1 MQSISRIATTQ
12 APKVVDSARRVVT
25 SQTQKRI
32 VASFVRRQTLSTR
45 QRPVNITFQVRRYSS
60 GSTPTGGT
68 GGTGRTGGTGGY
80 RGTRGSGG
88 TRSTGTTTGG
98 IQRSRGHST
107 SGSQARRTPPSPT
120 TPSSQGPGLL
130 RIAVD
135 AVVNVVSGL
144 LSGFNKAPPPL
155 PTVAPER
162 ADEVYAYLGDHSFKR
177 LSAQPFQGDAQA
189 AVRFHQQRA
198 SETATTLGVPKAVAD
213 QMPPEAD
220 LAMTMYQQ
228 APTDGGGADDNHV
241 PFPFSGRDFNQAL
254 RGDAPLRPGESRP
267 PRDTHDARDT
277 SREKLIAGLELRVLT
292 PATPSGEPKVYART
306 LATNDHNTELLR
318 RLNAGE
324 AVTDAGVISVTTK
337 LDAASPAMYLVS
349 VDNAFV
355 DPHGPN
361 ANDLARAEAEHMAV
375 GQVLVKIGE
384 HNGVPIVAAYADM
397 AVHANALADVA
408 RHFSFPEGSLETAV
422 NTPARTDSA
431 NAARTRIAEHPDEL
445 LALARAKLTA

>member
-1 MQSISRIATTQ
+1 MQSISRLLTSQTPKIA
-12 APKVVDSARRVVT
+12 DSARRVVT
-25 SQTQKRI
+25 NRTQRRI
-32 VASFVRRQTLSTR
+32 VSSFMRRQTLSTR
-45 QRPVNITFQVRRYSS
+45 SRPVGTHIQMRRYSS
-60 GSTPTGGT
+60 SSIPP
-68 GGTGRTGGTGGY
+68 GGTGRTGGTGGT
-80 RGTRGSGG
+80 RGTRGTGG
-88 TRSTGTTTGG
+88 TGTTTGG

-107 SGSQARRTPPSPT
+107 AGTQGHRTPPSPA

-135 AVVNVVSGL
+135 ALVNAVSAL
-144 LSGFNKAPPPL
+144 LGQTGTASPPL

-162 ADEVYAYLGDHSFKR
+162 AKEVYAYLGDHSFKR
-177 LSAQPFQGDAQA
+177 PSAQPFQGDAQA

-198 SETATTLGVPKAVAD
+198 SETATSLGVPKSVAD

-220 LAMTMYQQ
+220 LAMWMYQQ
-228 APTDGGGADDNHV
+228 AQTDGGSVDDNHV
-241 PFPFSGRDFNQAL
+241 PPPFNGRDFNQAL
-254 RGDAPLRPGESRP
+254 RGDAPLRTGESRP
-267 PRDTHDARDT
+267 PRDTHDARDI

-292 PATPSGEPKVYART
+292 PPTPSGEPKVYART

-355 DPHGPN
+355 DPHGPD

-384 HNGVPIVAAYADM
+384 HNGVPIVAAHADM
-397 AVHANALADVA
+397 VVHANALADIA
-408 RHFSFPEGSLETAV
+408 RHFTFQEGTLETAV
-422 NTPARTDSA
+422 QTQTRTERAD
-431 NAARTRIAEHPDEL
+431 AARTRIAEHPDEL
-445 LALARAKLTA
+445 LALARGKLTA